1 MPDNNRGISIV
12 ADEENDSLLNGE
24 QLAAVTTVSADDAP
38 EVETPAKQEQRPVRE
53 KGRSGSAWL
62 GYLTLFIVVLLAA
75 GGFFLIQS
83 FRSELGGELNKE
95 DQQMI
100 ELTRQLGSL
109 QAQLATLHNQVAGLQ
124 TQLATEDSKIERILG
139 EQSSTFG
146 ERLESA
152 RADLTKSVDQIQRQ
166 LSRTRGDVLVADA
179 EYLLSVA
186 NQKLHLVGD
195 VKAVVAA
202 MEAADQR
209 LHDSG
214 DPGVFPVREAL
225 AEEINLLKN
234 MNTPDIVGLSA
245 KLLAFEAKIRE
256 IPLLLP
262 HAATAAE
269 PALKPKQPKPLEAE
283 SPAKPP
289 EVVAEGETGEEG
301 GDETASATDGR
312 LDAAL
317 DALKDLVTIRR
328 TDRPIQS
335 VLTPEEVEGLRQVLL
350 LKLEISR
357 ASLLRGDEA
366 MYRENLKSAREFLRD
381 NFDGE
386 AVATRE
392 ADAQL
397 KEFMQQ
403 AIRVPMP
410 DVSKSLSLIRN
421 IERLRLKADEVKKP
435 NSEPKTPAAGAQ
447 P

>member
-1 MPDNNRGISIV
+1 MPDNNRGTSIV
-12 ADEENDSLLNGE
+12 ADEENESPLSEE
-24 QLAAVTTVSADDAP
+24 QLAAFANDSADDSSGIEPPAS
-38 EVETPAKQEQRPVRE
+38 EEKPAKA
-53 KGRSGSAWL
+53 KGRSAGTWI
-62 GYLTLFIVVLLAA
+62 GYLTLVIVVLLAI

-95 DQQMI
+95 DQQVI

-109 QAQLATLHNQVAGLQ
+109 QQQLATLHNQVAGLQ
-124 TQLATEDSKIERILG
+124 TQLATEDSKIERVLS

-152 RADLTKSVDQIQRQ
+152 RADLSKSVDQIQRQ

-195 VKAVVAA
+195 VKAVLAA

-234 MNTPDIVGLSA
+234 MAAPDIVGLSA
-245 KLLAFEAKIRE
+245 KILALEAKIRE
-256 IPLLLP
+256 IPLHLP
-262 HAATAAE
+262 HAPTGAE
-269 PALKPKQPKPLEAE
+269 SALKPKPLQAEPPTAEAE
-283 SPAKPP
+283 PP
-289 EVVAEGETGEEG
+289 TAEAEPPDAETEEH
-301 GDETASATDGR
+301 DGR
-312 LDAAL
+312 IDAAL

-328 TDRPIQS
+328 TDRPIES

-350 LKLEISR
+350 LKLEMTR
-357 ASLLRGDEA
+357 AALLRGDEG
-366 MYRENLKSAREFLRD
+366 MYQANLKSARQFLRD
-381 NFDGE
+381 NFDNQ
-386 AVATRE
+386 AAATRD

-397 KEFMQQ
+397 NEFLQQ
-403 AIRVPMP
+403 PIRVPMP
-410 DVSKSLSLIRN
+410 DISKSLSLIRN
-421 IERLRLKADEVKKP
+421 IERLRLKADEAKKP
-435 NSEPKTPAAGAQ
+435 SVPELKPQGTGAQ

>member
-1 MPDNNRGISIV
+1 VG
-12 ADEENDSLLNGE
+12 
-24 QLAAVTTVSADDAP
+24 
-38 EVETPAKQEQRPVRE
+38 
-53 KGRSGSAWL
+53 
-62 GYLTLFIVVLLAA
+62 LAA
-75 GGFFLIQS
+75 GGVFLIQS
-83 FRSELGGELNKE
+83 FRSERGGELNKE

-152 RADLTKSVDQIQRQ
+152 RTDLTKSVDQIQRQ

-225 AEEINLLKN
+225 AEEINLLKT

-269 PALKPKQPKPLEAE
+269 PALKPKPPKPLEAE
-283 SPAKPP
+283 SPAKLP
-289 EVVAEGETGEEG
+289 EVVAEPGSEGEGETGEG
-301 GDETASATDGR
+301 GDETASPTDGR

-350 LKLEISR
+350 LKLEMSR

-403 AIRVPMP
+403 SIRVPMP
-410 DVSKSLSLIRN
+410 DISKSLTLIRN

-435 NSEPKTPAAGAQ
+435 NSEQKPPAAGVQ

>member
-1 MPDNNRGISIV
+1 MPDNNRGKSIV
-12 ADEENDSLLNGE
+12 ADEENESPLSEE
-24 QLAAVTTVSADDAP
+24 QLAAFANDSADDSSGIAP
-38 EVETPAKQEQRPVRE
+38 PASDEKPAKA
-53 KGRSGSAWL
+53 KGRSAGTWI
-62 GYLTLFIVVLLAA
+62 GYLTLVIVVLLAI

-95 DQQMI
+95 DQQVI

-109 QAQLATLHNQVAGLQ
+109 QQQLATLHNQVAGLQ
-124 TQLATEDSKIERILG
+124 TQLATEDSKIERVLS

-152 RADLTKSVDQIQRQ
+152 RADLSKSVDQIQRQ

-195 VKAVVAA
+195 VKAVLAA

-234 MNTPDIVGLSA
+234 MPAPDVVGLSA
-245 KLLAFEAKIRE
+245 KILALEAKIRE
-256 IPLLLP
+256 IPLHLP
-262 HAATAAE
+262 HASTGAE
-269 PALKPKQPKPLEAE
+269 SALKPRPLQAE
-283 SPAKPP
+283 PPTAGAETPA
-289 EVVAEGETGEEG
+289 AETEE
-301 GDETASATDGR
+301 SDGR

-328 TDRPIQS
+328 TDRPIES

-350 LKLEISR
+350 LKLEMTR
-357 ASLLRGDEA
+357 AALLRGDEG
-366 MYRENLKSAREFLRD
+366 MYQANLKSARQFLRD
-381 NFDGE
+381 NFDNQ
-386 AVATRE
+386 AAATRD

-397 KEFMQQ
+397 NEFLQQ
-403 AIRVPMP
+403 PIRVPMP
-410 DVSKSLSLIRN
+410 DISKSLSLIRN
-421 IERLRLKADEVKKP
+421 IERLRLKADEAKKP
-435 NSEPKTPAAGAQ
+435 SVPELKPQGTGAQ